1 MSDDVKKEDS
11 RLGIFNGAI
20 VLVAVA
26 SVLFVLTPILK
37 STVLNNLNRI
47 YDEYD
52 LITNISTDYVEE
64 KITITTGSM
73 SWFDVFDNTET
84 YNLQQVYDSPLFDLD
99 NSVTAPTMVDGIVHI
114 PDTYPR

>member
-1 MSDDVKKEDS
+1 MSDDIKKENS
-11 RLGIFNGAI
+11 RRGIFSGAI

-26 SVLFVLTPILK
+26 SVLFVVAPILK

-52 LITNISTDYVEE
+52 LITSISTNYIEE
-64 KITITTGSM
+64 EITITTGST
-73 SWFDVFDNTET
+73 SWFDVFDNTNT
-84 YNLQQVYDSPLFDLD
+84 YSLQQVYDSPLFDLD
-99 NSVTAPTMVDGIVHI
+99 NSVTAPTMVEGIVHI